1 MRNNLLL
8 ILLWI
13 LVHANK
19 SLEILKNIIGKLNM
33 TTQLYPETK
42 FNEAADVEFAASKG
56 WSVASRANHQ
66 ILPIPK

>member
-19 SLEILKNIIGKLNM
+19 SPEILQNIIGM

-42 FNEAADVEFAASKG
+42 LNGAADVEFAASKG
-56 WSVASRANHQ
+56 CSAASRANSDSSNLKL
-66 ILPIPK
+66 IT